1 MNLAPQ
7 SILDGYIKTHS
18 IPHAVAFI
26 GTDQKLM
33 LELAKSFVK
42 KIWIKEGAH
51 SHSIDKLEHDTHPD
65 FHLLSPI
72 SKTGV
77 YTIEQIKQ
85 VCSQGMLFPHEA
97 HKQFFILKDAERMQE
112 AAANAL
118 LKTLEEPESH
128 SIYLLLVSEF
138 DKLLPTLASR
148 MQRIDCQLKETSAL
162 KNDQLL
168 LQEFLDKLPDRS
180 YNDLFLVCEA
190 IQQELDKRLQDDG
203 EDLKELF
210 LDQECFS
217 LLIQIQKWFQEKGI
231 LIGKVS
237 FQAFDKMLDQAK
249 LALERSVKLSIC
261 LEHLLLAWIK

>member
-33 LELAKSFVK
+33 LELAKGFAK

-51 SHSIDKLEHDTHPD
+51 SHSIDKLEHGTHPD
-65 FHLLSPI
+65 FHLLSPL

-118 LKTLEEPESH
+118 LKTLEEPETH
-128 SIYLLLVSEF
+128 SIFLLLVSEF

-148 MQRIDCQLKETSAL
+148 MQRIDCQPKSATAT
-162 KNDQLL
+162 KNYQLL
-168 LQEFLDKLPDRS
+168 LQEFLDKLPNRS

-190 IQQELDKRLQDDG
+190 IQQELDKQLQEDDA
-203 EDLKELF
+203 DLKEMF
-210 LDQECFS
+210 LDQECFC
-217 LLIQIQKWFQEKGI
+217 LLTQIEKWFQEKGVLLEKI
-231 LIGKVS
+231 S
-237 FQAFDKMLDQAK
+237 FQTFYKMLDQAK

-261 LEHLLLAWIK
+261 LEHLLLAWIN